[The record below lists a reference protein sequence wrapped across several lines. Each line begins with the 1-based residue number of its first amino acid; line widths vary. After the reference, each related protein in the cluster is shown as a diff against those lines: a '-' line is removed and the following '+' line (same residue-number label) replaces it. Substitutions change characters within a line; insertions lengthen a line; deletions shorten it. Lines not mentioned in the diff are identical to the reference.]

1 MMMSMIFYLIKRS
14 LISFVVLSGSFGV
27 IYALAASLGDPL
39 ADIKLSRAPNMEYL
53 LIDATRKLR
62 LDESIPE
69 RFFGWYLDVFRSIA
83 TGEFTLGTAINGRP
97 VSEGLWTNVAPTF
110 LLVSLSIALSL
121 LTGAIL
127 GVFVAMKRSGFRE
140 PIVNLFSFI
149 GYVTPVFWIGH
160 LGKQYVVIIAN
171 NNAEE
176 IVSIANFLAFF
187 AGSGLFLIGTVLAF
201 LSFYSFEDKRAKM
214 KFSYLLLFALPLMAV
229 LGQILPAE
237 SSYRTLFIFGV
248 VSIGGWVLLWRLLG
262 SGMPRIVWFGF
273 RYGFIWFSSFIVQK
287 LILTLPEYMRKEEI
301 GGRPFPSFGY
311 ESAWYEKPDFWILQL
326 DRMLHLL
333 LPIIAITCT
342 TVAIYYQVTKTA
354 AIEALDSD
362 YVRQARAKGV
372 SELEVLVR
380 HVFRNCYLSL
390 VNTFVP
396 NYLYLMNAV
405 IIIELVFG
413 FQGLGIFIFSSIY
426 SYDLNRL
433 MGGVFVL
440 GIATFIGMLL
450 SDLVSTR
457 IDPRIRQFR

>member
-1 MMMSMIFYLIKRS
+1 MIFYLIKRS

-140 PIVNLFSFI
+140 PMVNLFSFI

-176 IVSIANFLAFF
+176 IMGIANFLAFF

-214 KFSYLLLFALPLMAV
+214 KFAYLLLFALPLMAV

-237 SSYRTLFIFGV
+237 SSYRTLFMFGV
-248 VSIGGWVLLWRLLG
+248 VSICGWVLLWRLLG